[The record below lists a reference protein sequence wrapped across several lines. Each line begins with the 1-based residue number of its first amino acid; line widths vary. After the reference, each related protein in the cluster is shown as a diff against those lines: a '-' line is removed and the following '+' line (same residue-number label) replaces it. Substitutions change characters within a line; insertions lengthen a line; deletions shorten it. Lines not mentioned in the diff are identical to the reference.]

1 MLSSVFLLEYGFYHV
16 SAIAILCIADKII
29 TLGRLSHL
37 QVSCSAFKIQAVFS
51 FRAWILIVDY
61 RNI

>member
-51 FRAWILIVDY
+51 F
-61 RNI
+61 